1 MPRQSRLEY
10 HRGGMGSALSNTWR
24 FSRVSTTIRADPHVG
39 YRRNSNEK
47 KKRMNLFPV
56 VCARLSPDPFLPM
69 TPSLPRTR
77 RMGRRDR

>member
-56 VCARLSPDPFLPM
+56 VCARFKS
-69 TPSLPRTR
+69 
-77 RMGRRDR
+77 